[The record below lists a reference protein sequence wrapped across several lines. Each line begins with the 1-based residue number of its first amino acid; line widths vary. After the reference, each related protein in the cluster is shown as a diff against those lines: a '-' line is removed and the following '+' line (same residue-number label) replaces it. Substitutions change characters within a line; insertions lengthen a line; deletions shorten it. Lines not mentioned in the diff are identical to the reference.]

1 MKKRSSS
8 TVSLLLITSILASCN
23 KPKSENQEIAQKVYM
38 RADSTAPYTE
48 VTENYNQQR
57 SGGSGMGSTLLWYMA
72 FRHLGGG
79 LGYANGGLNQQSVVG
94 KNAAKATAYN
104 KAISR
109 GGFGKT
115 AQVSSSNKAGS

>member
-1 MKKRSSS
+1 MKKRSSNV
-8 TVSLLLITSILASCN
+8 VSLLLITSVLASCN
-23 KPKSENQEIAQKVYM
+23 KPKAEQEEIAQKVYM

-48 VTENYNQQR
+48 VTQNYQNQNR
-57 SGGSGMGSTLLWYMA
+57 SGGIGNTLLWYMA

-79 LGYANGGLNQQSVVG
+79 LGYANGGLNQRSVFG
-94 KNAAKATAYN
+94 NNSAKATAYN

-115 AQVSSSNKAGS
+115 ATTNSSFKAGS